1 MTRRKKFA
9 ATLAVVG
16 MLLGPA
22 AQAAETV
29 MYCTTELSTGMKFK
43 KGGWKT
49 VKFKKDRYTIKFSEN
64 YDSVVGLD
72 GKTIWQC
79 ERIWSNIKPELIS
92 CNGRYGHL
100 NFNKKTNRFTL
111 SRTYGWIHQRPGEAD
126 ADTVSVE
133 NGTCQNF

>member
-29 MYCTTELSTGMKFK
+29 MYCTTELSTGMKFL

-49 VKFKKDRYTIKFSEN
+49 VKFKELRYTIKFSEN
-64 YDSVVGLD
+64 YESVVGLD
-72 GKTIWQC
+72 GKTSWQC
-79 ERIWSNIKPELIS
+79 ERIWSAVSPEEIS
-92 CNGRYGHL
+92 CNGRYYHL

-111 SRTYGWIHQRPGEAD
+111 SKMYGWINQRPGKAY

-133 NGTCQNF
+133 NGTCQKF